1 MLISQLCSRYF
12 QEHQPYICHSICWV
26 KWLRSMAMLPLQCSR
41 LYCQVSLC
49 LAPLHIK
56 QFIRKLCN
64 KGSRDITFTPLFSP
78 QKTQESLHV
87 HYSPECLSNSQ
98 NHVAD
103 TSRFLEN
110 ELGSS
115 ACCDHRIRSLW
126 IWHSASEISD
136 LNHVT
141 HDPWRYFLFI
151 LLGEGPQMKKH
162 EMVDL
167 LHMLSSE
174 VNFPDNHT
182 NYQWIRKKGIAWKYL
197 NQDIARLF
205 IMHCSSL

>member
-64 KGSRDITFTPLFSP
+64 KGSRDVTFTQLLSPL
-78 QKTQESLHV
+78 KTQESLHV

-115 ACCDHRIRSLW
+115 ACCDHKIRSLW
-126 IWHSASEISD
+126 TWHSASEISD
-136 LNHVT
+136 WT
-141 HDPWRYFLFI
+141 M
-151 LLGEGPQMKKH
+151 LLMIHEDIFSSFCWEKVRKWKIMKWWTCNTCW
-162 EMVDL
+162 VQGL
-167 LHMLSSE
+167 T
-174 VNFPDNHT
+174 FQTIIPTT
-182 NYQWIRKKGIAWKYL
+182 NE
-197 NQDIARLF
+197 
-205 IMHCSSL
+205 